1 MNGPKA
7 SLPPAAARHLISW
20 NTWADDDIKDLLE
33 FASYVK
39 RNRAEFQSTLSQRS
53 LVMLFQKT
61 STRTR
66 VSFEAAM
73 TEMGGHAI
81 FMDWNTT
88 NFGLTRLKY
97 EAMYLSR
104 NASIVMARMNR
115 HEDLLDLKEGLTV
128 PLINGC
134 CNRYHPCQA
143 LADMLTILEDR
154 GSVEG
159 ARLTYVGVHNN
170 VANSLMAVC
179 AALNVSL
186 TLVTPIA
193 EDATVDHDVKARL
206 ASRNLLTE
214 TLDAKAAV
222 AEADYVYTDTWVDM
236 EFFNHPDYREM
247 KERRIARM
255 LPYQINQELMKH
267 STAKI
272 LHDMPIHPGFEI
284 SEEMVEAPQSL
295 IFDQAENRL
304 DAQKAIILELLAAR
318 THRDA

>member
-1 MNGPKA
+1 MSDTMTAPHDATVTK
-7 SLPPAAARHLISW
+7 PTRHLI
-20 NTWADDDIKDLLE
+20 TWSEWDDQEICALLD

-39 RNRAEFQSTLSQRS
+39 RHRFDYQSALSQRS

-88 NFGLTRLKY
+88 NFGLTRLRY

-104 NASIVMARMNR
+104 NASIVMARMNKN
-115 HEDLLDLKEGLTV
+115 EDLLALKDGLSV

-134 CNRYHPCQA
+134 CNLYHPCQT
-143 LADMLTILEDR
+143 LADMLTIHEDR

-159 ARLTYVGVHNN
+159 AKLTYIGVHNN
-170 VANSLMAVC
+170 VANSLMGVC
-179 AALNVSL
+179 AALGVKL

-193 EDATVDHDVKARL
+193 EEDVVDHATKARL
-206 ASRNLLTE
+206 KQKNLLTE

-222 AEADYVYTDTWVDM
+222 RDADYVYTDTWVDM
-236 EFFNHPDYREM
+236 EFFNHPDYRAM
-247 KERRIARM
+247 KEQRIKQM
-255 LPYQINQELMKH
+255 LPYQINRELMKN

-272 LHDMPIHPGFEI
+272 LHDMPIHPGYEI

-304 DAQKAIILELLAAR
+304 DAQKAIVLDLLR
-318 THRDA
+318 